1 MNPTLASAKAA
12 LGIETNAEF
21 ARFLGLPR
29 QSMTGR
35 DEAKPI
41 PDAWCWKAAQKRPDL
56 FAPAPAPK
64 GKRRKAIRASDSATE
79 SAGTEA

>member
-1 MNPTLASAKAA
+1 MNPTLTEAKSA

-35 DEAKPI
+35 DEGKPI

-56 FAPAPAPK
+56 FAPVPK
-64 GKRRKAIRASDSATE
+64 KDSTRGKKSAARSASADSA
-79 SAGTEA
+79 A

>member
-1 MNPTLASAKAA
+1 MNPTLTEAKAA

-35 DEAKPI
+35 EDDKPI

-56 FAPAPAPK
+56 FAPKPMK
-64 GKRRKAIRASDSATE
+64 NRRKAP
-79 SAGTEA
+79 

>member
-1 MNPTLASAKAA
+1 MNPTIAHAKQV

-35 DEAKPI
+35 KESDQL
-41 PDAWCWKAAQKRPDL
+41 PDAWCWRAAQKRPDL
-56 FAPAPAPK
+56 FKPAVASTR
-64 GKRRKAIRASDSATE
+64 RRKAA
-79 SAGTEA
+79 

>member
-1 MNPTLASAKAA
+1 MNPTLAQAKTA

-35 DEAKPI
+35 RDEDQL
-41 PDAWCWKAAQKRPDL
+41 PDAWCWRAAQKRPDL
-56 FAPAPAPK
+56 FKPASVS
-64 GKRRKAIRASDSATE
+64 RRKKAA
-79 SAGTEA
+79 